1 MSAHSEKRIF
11 TYQTRVT
18 LTPDQERALADY
30 AALFCRVERTLH
42 ADLQSGKPAELLKS
56 EYLLRFAITARQFN
70 AAKIQLQGKVKAI
83 RELLPLQIEDLKT
96 KIKKAKKTIA
106 KLVKRVPGSEIVHLK
121 KRRLAG
127 LECRLKQREADRK
140 SCRVRLCFGSR
151 KLFHAQFDLQA
162 NGLRSHEEWL
172 ARWRE
177 KRSNQFFVLGSKDET
192 GGCQG
197 CVATQAE
204 DGSYTLR
211 LRLPNAARDKYLLI
225 RGVRLEYGQ
234 EQ

>member
-1 MSAHSEKRIF
+1 M
-11 TYQTRVT
+11 V
-18 LTPDQERALADY
+18 
-30 AALFCRVERTLH
+30 
-42 ADLQSGKPAELLKS
+42 
-56 EYLLRFAITARQFN
+56 
-70 AAKIQLQGKVKAI
+70 GKV
-83 RELLPLQIEDLKT
+83 
-96 KIKKAKKTIA
+96 
-106 KLVKRVPGSEIVHLK
+106 
-121 KRRLAG
+121 
-127 LECRLKQREADRK
+127 
-140 SCRVRLCFGSR
+140 
-151 KLFHAQFDLQA
+151 
-162 NGLRSHEEWL
+162 L

-177 KRSNQFFVLGSKDET
+177 KRSNQFVLGSKDET